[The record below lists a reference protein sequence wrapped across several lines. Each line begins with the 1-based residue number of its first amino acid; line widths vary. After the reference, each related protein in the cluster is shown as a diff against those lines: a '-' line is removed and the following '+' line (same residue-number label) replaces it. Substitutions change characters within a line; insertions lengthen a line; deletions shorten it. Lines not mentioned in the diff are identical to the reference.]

1 MELTL
6 LFCFFEFVYN
16 LLSII
21 YDMTV
26 PELVNAFQK
35 PPCPLA
41 DICSCREERS
51 CMAEKDL
58 PAQFLRH
65 PCSAPLS
72 CWLLKSVTQSPKQSF
87 IVSFIILKLICIDI
101 SFMSPPGPPIP
112 FIGMIILFNLK
123 LIERKD

>member
-1 MELTL
+1 MRKCENGINAFV
-6 LFCFFEFVYN
+6 LFCFFEFVDY

-26 PELVNAFQK
+26 TELVNAFQK
-35 PPCPLA
+35 PPCPPPLA
-41 DICSCREERS
+41 CICSCREERS

-72 CWLLKSVTQSPKQSF
+72 CWLLKTVTQSPKQSF

-101 SFMSPPGPPIP
+101 SLTSCPGPPM
-112 FIGMIILFNLK
+112 FMLV
-123 LIERKD
+123 